1 MKNTKKN
8 TITVK
13 DAARSFW
20 GKKEF
25 ETALKTEHENKE
37 SEICMLSD
45 SFATNGSFMIYSAGT
60 LEFESVKNSRYCD
73 LPREQIKPVI
83 MPYISAS
90 VCAKIP
96 AALFGHLAAE
106 HGKKIHFAA
115 AGRWCSFVANDPD
128 HGMHIED
135 GADMGDFFN
144 LGGIKATF
152 DGVEIAKIFKKF
164 KVEGVEICRPSK
176 GSDFMRF
183 YVTFKGAKF
192 TAVLLK
198 CYRDEYAADFEDEA
212 AALVESWAAEDES
225 SAPAPVEAV
234 AKAPAKKIAA
244 MSAPKCE
251 NSDENG
257 ENDENSAENC
267 KNSTKNSLRI
277 EKNADFGTVEIYFNS
292 KPSQVVREALKTARF
307 RWHAVKKCWYGKPEN
322 AQNVM
327 TTSSE
332 ARAVLHAILGAFKAE
347 NVAGG
352 TGVPLDAKTPAESAE
367 SGKNVK
373 TPEPVEGVRDFVR
386 DIRKGDV
393 VRISGVTGSTG
404 KSINGLYYV
413 ETVHGDGDYWL
424 NSLKRDRGS
433 DLEGIGKKTHSWP
446 LHCYAN
452 NPKVRAEFRENIKD
466 AKIEGM
472 GPRSAAVYSLMLR
485 NLDELRANMG
495 GYAWAGG
502 ECYRQEQQKRAD
514 DLAAELRRM
523 REENPGLDQFAAK
536 LDEKFKPTGPGLA
549 IRSDG
554 LEVRSDCGTWDKYSL
569 SMSHKGD
576 AVSIWGSY
584 YGRSSSATIPAG
596 FGFDVTNNSDPYT
609 DYHEP
614 DGATVKQDHPLFN
627 TLVRII
633 DAGRGRYELTD
644 ADAEAIAAHLKAK
657 EAAAEAA
664 REAERAE
671 YVEKCKKQ
679 EAHAREVVAAYVEAM
694 PADPFGP
701 RVLVLWS
708 ELGALHDGSVEA
720 AGDAGEAGAAI
731 YSPAAFDAICA
742 DLGEYFRDECGY
754 YKTKFQFIDG
764 EFHFTDRADI
774 GDGCRSVSEM
784 LRGHVEYID
793 AHPGEGYMLNGGATP
808 GEEETR
814 EAWRRW
820 EASTTCDAGA
830 IIEALGGL
838 EA

>member
-13 DAARSFW
+13 DAVKFFW

-25 ETALKTEHENKE
+25 ETALKTEHENTQ

-45 SFATNGSFMIYSAGT
+45 SFATNGSFMIYSAGA
-60 LEFESVKNSRYCD
+60 LEFEPVKNSRYCD
-73 LPREQIKPVI
+73 LPREQINPVI
-83 MPYISAS
+83 MPYINASA
-90 VCAKIP
+90 CAKIP

-106 HGKKIHFAA
+106 HGKKIHLAA

-128 HGMHIED
+128 HGMHIQD
-135 GADMGDFFN
+135 GADMGEFFN

-176 GSDFMRF
+176 GSDVMRF

-198 CYRDEYAADFEDEA
+198 CYRDYDAEEFEDEA

-257 ENDENSAENC
+257 ENTEESAENC
-267 KNSTKNSLRI
+267 NNSAKNGVKI
-277 EKNADFGTVEIYFNS
+277 EKNADFGTVEIYFKE

-322 AQNVM
+322 VKNVM

-332 ARAVLHAILGAFKAE
+332 ARAVLRAILGAFKAE
-347 NVAGG
+347 KLPDGADEVLPKG
-352 TGVPLDAKTPAESAE
+352 KTAPKRAE
-367 SGKNVK
+367 SGENVK
-373 TPEPVEGVRDFVR
+373 APEPVEGARDFVR

-393 VRISGVTGSTG
+393 VRISGVTGPTG
-404 KSINGLYYV
+404 KSINGFYYV
-413 ETVHGDGDYWL
+413 ETVHGAGDYWL

-433 DLEGIGKKTHSWP
+433 DFEGIGKKQHSWP
-446 LHCYAN
+446 LRCYAN
-452 NPKVRAEFRENIKD
+452 NPKVRAEFRENIKG

-485 NLDELRANMG
+485 NLDELRNSLKN
-495 GYAWAGG
+495 
-502 ECYRQEQQKRAD
+502 YRDWPEQQKRAD
-514 DLAAELRRM
+514 DLAADLRRM
-523 REENPGLDQFAAK
+523 REENPGLDRFAAK

-549 IRSDG
+549 IRADG
-554 LEVRSDCGTWDKYSL
+554 LEVRDNNGTWNKYAL
-569 SMSHKGD
+569 SMRHKDD
-576 AVSIWGSY
+576 AVIIWGSY

-596 FGFDVTNNSDPYT
+596 FGFDVTNNSDSMT
-609 DYHEP
+609 DYFEP
-614 DGATVKQDHPLFN
+614 DGATVKQDHPLFD

-644 ADAEAIAAHLKAK
+644 ADAEAIAAHLKEK
-657 EAAAEAA
+657 EAAAEAT

-679 EAHAREVVAAYVEAM
+679 EAHAREVIAAYTEAM

-708 ELGALHDGSVEA
+708 EMGALHEGSVEA
-720 AGDAGEAGAAI
+720 AGDAGEAGAVI

-742 DLGEYFRDECGY
+742 DLGDYFREDCGY
-754 YKTKFQFIDG
+754 YKTKFEFIDG

-820 EASTTCDAGA
+820 KAATTCDAGA

>member
-13 DAARSFW
+13 DAAKFFW

-25 ETALKTEHENKE
+25 ETALKTEHENTQ

-45 SFATNGSFMIYSAGT
+45 SFATNGSFMIYSAGA
-60 LEFESVKNSRYCD
+60 LEFEPVKNSRYCD
-73 LPREQIKPVI
+73 LPREKINPVI
-83 MPYISAS
+83 MPYIDASA
-90 VCAKIP
+90 CAKIP

-106 HGKKIHFAA
+106 HGKKIHLAA

-128 HGMHIED
+128 HGMHVED
-135 GADMGDFFN
+135 GADMGEFFN

-164 KVEGVEICRPSK
+164 KVDGVEICHPSK

-225 SAPAPVEAV
+225 SAPAPVEAI

-251 NSDENG
+251 NSDENS
-257 ENDENSAENC
+257 ENTEESAENC
-267 KNSTKNSLRI
+267 KNSTKNGVKI

-322 AQNVM
+322 AKNVM

-332 ARAVLHAILGAFKAE
+332 ARAVLHAILGTFEAE
-347 NVAGG
+347 NVEGG
-352 TGVPLDAKTPAESAE
+352 AEVLPNGKTAPKRTESAE
-367 SGKNVK
+367 NVK
-373 TPEPVEGVRDFVR
+373 APEPVEGARDFVR
-386 DIRKGDV
+386 DIKRGDV
-393 VRISGVTGSTG
+393 VRITGVTGATG
-404 KSINGLYYV
+404 KAINGFYYV
-413 ETVHGDGDYWL
+413 ETVHGAGDYWL

-433 DLEGIGKKTHSWP
+433 DFEGIGKKSHSWP
-446 LHCYAN
+446 LRCYAN
-452 NPKVRAEFRENIKD
+452 NHKVREEFRENIKD

-485 NLDELRANMG
+485 NLDELRNSLKN
-495 GYAWAGG
+495 
-502 ECYRQEQQKRAD
+502 YRDWPEQQKRAD
-514 DLAAELRRM
+514 DLAADLRRM
-523 REENPGLDQFAAK
+523 REENPGLEQFAAK

-549 IRSDG
+549 IRADG
-554 LEVRSDCGTWDKYSL
+554 LEVRDNNGTWNKYAL
-569 SMSHKGD
+569 SMRHKD
-576 AVSIWGSY
+576 DSVIIWGSY
-584 YGRSSSATIPAG
+584 YGRSRSATIPAG
-596 FGFDVTNNSDPYT
+596 FGFDVTNNSDSMT
-609 DYHEP
+609 DYFEP
-614 DGATVKQDHPLFN
+614 DGATVKQDHPLFDI
-627 TLVRII
+627 LVRII

-664 REAERAE
+664 RESERAE

-679 EAHAREVVAAYVEAM
+679 EQHAREVIAAYVEAM

-708 ELGALHDGSVEA
+708 ELGALHEGSVEA
-720 AGDAGEAGAAI
+720 AGDAGEAGAVI
-731 YSPAAFDAICA
+731 YSPAAFDAISA
-742 DLGEYFRDECGY
+742 DLGDYFRDECGY
-754 YKTKFQFIDG
+754 YKTKFEFIDG

-820 EASTTCDAGA
+820 KAATTCDAGA